1 MLACR
6 QAGAD
11 DLRSSLQARER
22 LGSTAIGHGIAIPHG
37 RSSTLE
43 APRGALLRLEPA
55 VDFNAGRWPGG
66 RSGIRDGRARSLHP
80 PAPDAAVGAGR
91 TLFRR
96 TDFRA
101 ALRSAPD
108 AQAMRTLLLDEATI
122 TRKPRMT
129 TSITAREL
137 FDQQK
142 DKLALRWLA
151 GLKGDQRMLEAVD
164 TIARR
169 PSLAGY
175 LNAIYPNK
183 VQILGSEELAWLDS
197 LDSRQRW
204 ETIEKIIQYR
214 PLALVISKNQSCPED
229 LRDAAE
235 ESETPL
241 WISPK
246 RGHELLNHLSYHM
259 ARTLAPRVTLHGV
272 FMEIY
277 SIGVL
282 ITGEAGSG
290 KSELALELLS
300 RGHRLVA
307 DDAPEFTQIAP
318 DVLDGTCPELLQDLL
333 EVRGLGVLNVRD
345 MFGDT
350 AVKKNKYLR
359 LIVHLTRPMTEPN
372 PHGYERLTGDSGS
385 RHVLDLDVPLITLP
399 VMPGRN
405 LAVLTEAAT
414 RLHILRTKGID
425 PAAMF
430 IARHSNLLERSSP

>member
-1 MLACR
+1 MR
-6 QAGAD
+6 
-11 DLRSSLQARER
+11 
-22 LGSTAIGHGIAIPHG
+22 
-37 RSSTLE
+37 
-43 APRGALLRLEPA
+43 
-55 VDFNAGRWPGG
+55 NA
-66 RSGIRDGRARSLHP
+66 
-80 PAPDAAVGAGR
+80 
-91 TLFRR
+91 
-96 TDFRA
+96 
-101 ALRSAPD
+101 
-108 AQAMRTLLLDEATI
+108 
-122 TRKPRMT
+122 
-129 TSITAREL
+129 SITAREL
-137 FDQQK
+137 FDQLQE
-142 DKLALRWLA
+142 KLGLRWLA
-151 GLKGDQRMLEAVD
+151 GQAGGNRSIESGD

-175 LNAIYPNK
+175 LNAVYPNK

-197 LDSRQRW
+197 LDARLRW
-204 ETIEKIIQYR
+204 ETIEKIVQFR

-229 LRDAAE
+229 LRNAAE
-235 ESETPL
+235 ESATPL
-241 WISPK
+241 WVAPK
-246 RGHELLNHLSYHM
+246 RGHELLNHLSYHL

-333 EVRGLGVLNVRD
+333 EVRGLGVLNVRE

-359 LIVHLTRPMTEPN
+359 LIVHLTKPMTEPS
-372 PHGYERLTGDSGS
+372 PHGYERLTGDSGT

-430 IARHSNLLERSSP
+430 IARHSNLLERSAP

>member
-1 MLACR
+1 MR
-6 QAGAD
+6 
-11 DLRSSLQARER
+11 
-22 LGSTAIGHGIAIPHG
+22 
-37 RSSTLE
+37 
-43 APRGALLRLEPA
+43 
-55 VDFNAGRWPGG
+55 NA
-66 RSGIRDGRARSLHP
+66 
-80 PAPDAAVGAGR
+80 
-91 TLFRR
+91 
-96 TDFRA
+96 
-101 ALRSAPD
+101 
-108 AQAMRTLLLDEATI
+108 
-122 TRKPRMT
+122 
-129 TSITAREL
+129 SITAREL
-137 FDQQK
+137 FDQLQE
-142 DKLALRWLA
+142 KLGLRWLA
-151 GLKGDQRMLEAVD
+151 GLGGGNRSIESGD

-175 LNAIYPNK
+175 LNAVYPNK

-197 LDSRQRW
+197 LDARLRW
-204 ETIEKIIQYR
+204 ETIEKIVQFR

-229 LRDAAE
+229 LRNAAE
-235 ESETPL
+235 ESATPL
-241 WISPK
+241 WVAPR
-246 RGHELLNHLSYHM
+246 RGHELLNHLSYHL

-359 LIVHLTRPMTEPN
+359 LIVHLTRPHLEPQAN
-372 PHGYERLTGDSGS
+372 GDNGGMERLIGDLGL
-385 RHVLDLDVPLITLP
+385 RHVLDLDVPMITLP

-405 LAVLTEAAT
+405 LAVLAEAAT
-414 RLHILRTKGID
+414 RIHILRTKGLD
-425 PAAMF
+425 PAAAF
-430 IARHSNLLERSSP
+430 LARHSQFLERGV